1 MVNVCAAT
9 LVMTRTQSGCGTGV
23 RRAVG
28 RAQRGLGG
36 LARGRRCLSAVLD
49 PRQVYLLAGALGG
62 VVTLWMTVRL
72 AQRLGTGR
80 GHSDISFAAEQS
92 RA

>member
-1 MVNVCAAT
+1 MLNIY
-9 LVMTRTQSGCGTGV
+9 RP
-23 RRAVG
+23 
-28 RAQRGLGG
+28 
-36 LARGRRCLSAVLD
+36 LARNRDFLVS
-49 PRQVYLLAGALGG
+49 LAGALGGG

-80 GHSDISFAAEQS
+80 GRSDISFAAEQS